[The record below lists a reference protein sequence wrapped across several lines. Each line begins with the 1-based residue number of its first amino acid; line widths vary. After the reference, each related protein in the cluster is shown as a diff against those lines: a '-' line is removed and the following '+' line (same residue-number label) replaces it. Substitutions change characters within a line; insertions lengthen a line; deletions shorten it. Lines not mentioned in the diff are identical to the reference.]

1 MKEQVDH
8 YATNILNH
16 PHIQLPGVTICRA
29 GIIAKE
35 IKSYLYTRVQR
46 N

>member
-8 YATNILNH
+8 YATDILNR
-16 PHIQLPGVTICRA
+16 PHIQLPGVTIYRA

-35 IKSYLYTRVQR
+35 IRSYLYTRV
-46 N
+46 